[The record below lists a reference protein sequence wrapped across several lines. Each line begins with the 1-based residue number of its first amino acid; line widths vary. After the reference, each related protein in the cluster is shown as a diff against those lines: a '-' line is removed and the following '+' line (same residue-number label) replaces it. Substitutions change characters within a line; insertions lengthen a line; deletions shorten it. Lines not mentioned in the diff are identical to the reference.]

1 MGAIL
6 FPSAPSVMVSEHAMR
21 LHAALT
27 LLIAL
32 MPIVGMADGPR
43 ADSRTPAAKDAYQEK
58 IAPLLAT
65 YCFKC
70 HTGAKAKADLRL
82 DQFPDALAVR
92 ANADTWDK
100 IAKNLRARL
109 MPPEGA
115 KEPSF
120 EEYETIVNW
129 IDAELAKGDV
139 HGKKNPG
146 RVTIRRLN
154 RAEYN
159 NTIRDL
165 VGIDFQPA
173 SDFPADDVGYG
184 FDNIGDVLSMPPMLL
199 EKYLAAAERIMDRAM
214 VTDPPPPPATRRFG
228 GQSLQATI
236 PNTGGGGRGR
246 PFHFQRTGEIFTEN
260 EFEQEADYVLRA
272 RAHGT
277 VAGGEVPKL
286 AFRVDGKDVGMVEV
300 RAIEKDP
307 GNYEVKTRIKKG
319 KHKLAAAFVNEF
331 ADPEAKDPAERERTL
346 TIHYLEMQGPM
357 DLPTRAYPETHKRI
371 MSAAPATGDKTMR
384 ARRILE
390 RFASRAY
397 RRPVKTEELERL
409 VQFVGMAEKDGDT
422 FERGIQLACQAVLV
436 SPHFLFRV
444 ELDNKARKGEATALN
459 DYELASRLSYFL
471 WSSMPDDQLFDVAK
485 EGRLRLNLEAQVKRM
500 LKDPRAKALVENFG
514 GQWLQFRNLKGMQ
527 PDTGRYPAYN
537 DALRNA
543 MEEETA
549 RFFHAIIQEDR
560 SVLDFLDADF
570 TFLNERLAKHYGIP
584 GVKGEQFRKVM
595 LKDHNRGGILTQ
607 ASVLTVTSNPTRTS
621 PVKRGKWVLD
631 NILGTPPPPPP
642 PDAGELKEDSA
653 LKGSLRER
661 MEQHRA
667 KPSCAV
673 CHQRM
678 DPLGFGLE
686 NFDGIGGWRD
696 KDGAFAIDTS
706 GTLPGGKSFQGPAE
720 LKAVLKT
727 KSDLFTRCLAEK
739 MLTYALGRGLEWYD
753 KPAVDKIAAELAKDD
768 YRFSTLVVGIV
779 KSDPFQLRQ
788 AP

>member
-1 MGAIL
+1 MSL
-6 FPSAPSVMVSEHAMR
+6 R
-21 LHAALT
+21 AALT
-27 LLIAL
+27 WVLVAL
-32 MPIVGMADGPR
+32 PLVGMADGPR
-43 ADSRTPAAKDAYQEK
+43 ATGGTPGAKDAFQEK
-58 IAPLLAT
+58 VAPLLAT
-65 YCFKC
+65 YCAKC
-70 HTGAKAKADLRL
+70 HTGDKPKAGLAL
-82 DQFPDALAVR
+82 DQFKDALTVR
-92 ANADTWDK
+92 AKAEVWDK
-100 IAKNLRARL
+100 VAKNLRARL
-109 MPPEGA
+109 MPPEGS

-129 IDAELAKGDV
+129 IDAELAKGDA

-159 NTIRDL
+159 NTVRDL

-184 FDNIGDVLSMPPMLL
+184 FDNIGDVLSLPPMLL
-199 EKYLAAAERIMDRAM
+199 EKYLAAAERIMDRALI
-214 VTDPPPPPATRRFG
+214 TDPPPPPATRRFG
-228 GQSLQATI
+228 GQTLQATV

-246 PFHFQRTGEIFTEN
+246 PVRFQRTGELFTEV
-260 EFEQEADYVLRA
+260 EFEQDADYVLRA
-272 RAHGT
+272 RAHGE

-286 AFRVDGKDVGMVEV
+286 AFRIDGKDVGMVEV
-300 RAIEKDP
+300 WAVEKEP
-307 GNYEVKTRIKKG
+307 GNYEIKTRIKKG
-319 KHKLAAAFVNEF
+319 KHRLSAAFLNEF

-371 MSAAPATGDKTMR
+371 MHVAPGTTDKPTR
-384 ARRILE
+384 ARQILD
-390 RFASRAY
+390 RFAARAY
-397 RRPVKTEELERL
+397 RRPVKPQELERL
-409 VQFVGMAEKDGDT
+409 LQFVTMAEKDGDT

-444 ELDNKARKGEATALN
+444 ELDNKAKKGEPKPIN
-459 DYELASRLSYFL
+459 DYELANRLSYFL
-471 WSSMPDDQLFDVAK
+471 WSSMPDSQLFDIAK
-485 EGRLRLNLEAQVKRM
+485 EGRLRENLEAQVKRM
-500 LKDPRAKALVENFG
+500 LKDPRARALVDNFG

-527 PDTGRYPAYN
+527 PDTERYPAYS
-537 DALRNA
+537 DALRAA

-570 TFLNERLAKHYGIP
+570 TFLNERLAKHYGIE
-584 GVKGEQFRKVM
+584 GVKGEQFRKVH
-595 LKDHNRGGILTQ
+595 LRDRNRGGILTQ

-621 PVKRGKWVLD
+621 PVKRGKWILENV
-631 NILGTPPPPPP
+631 LGTPPPPPP
-642 PDAGELKEDSA
+642 PDAGELKEDA
-653 LKGSLRER
+653 ELKGSLRER

-667 KPSCAV
+667 KASCAV

-686 NFDGIGGWRD
+686 NFDGIGRWRE
-696 KDGAFAIDTS
+696 KDGPFAIDAS

-720 LKAVLKT
+720 LKATLKT

-753 KPAVDKIAAELAKDD
+753 KPAVDKIATDLAKDD